1 MSRRYQRY
9 ALADEGRDDADD
21 ELIDR
26 HFIEKGGDELAATHH
41 PNILSGFSAHLFRE
55 CTNRL
60 RYETDADGDRWRGR
74 LTREHV
80 VHVICAEV
88 RAHLDT
94 QVESLSTENLRVDRA
109 HEFWQAVK
117 TFRRRPIRQP
127 VDVAVRSS
135 DVTISTRRDVND
147 DFSLRHRGPLQ
158 VLSRPLRMNGQS
170 MPVLYCGHGDGQA
183 QTRATTDDVG
193 HDDGLAG
200 GRKLREDHDLYHG
213 LLVRTF
219 RRLLFPRLDT
229 EIVLTSACDAQ
240 RMRAP

>member
-60 RYETDADGDRWRGR
+60 RYETHADGDRWRGR

-109 HEFWQAVK
+109 HEFWQTVK

-127 VDVAVRSS
+127 LDVAVRAS
-135 DVTISTRRDVND
+135 DVTISARRDVND
-147 DFSLRHRGPLQ
+147 DFSLRHRSPFP
-158 VLSRPLRMNGQS
+158 VLSRLLTNERS
-170 MPVLYCGHGDGQA
+170 VDACLHHGH
-183 QTRATTDDVG
+183 
-193 HDDGLAG
+193 
-200 GRKLREDHDLYHG
+200 
-213 LLVRTF
+213 
-219 RRLLFPRLDT
+219 
-229 EIVLTSACDAQ
+229 C
-240 RMRAP
+240 